1 MNSFLSILFDKK
13 EPFEK
18 INKNAPIVGK
28 RAFVD
33 GNKVL
38 PFIIN
43 DKVVDIDS
51 IEDLK
56 YANYIFKSKK

>member
-28 RAFVD
+28 RALVD

-38 PFIIN
+38 PS
-43 DKVVDIDS
+43 K
-51 IEDLK
+51 
-56 YANYIFKSKK
+56 FKAA